1 MLAHK
6 SVKWS
11 CRYGST
17 ESCKNRINKIG
28 KTYATVFGATTFRL
42 TTNGLMTV
50 HLLSIKRTNSQINL
64 KVHSPIRHNNG
75 LKWKIQGPKWHSEC
89 TKWHI
94 NGPKRY
100 WCLKM
105 SLRWPKS
112 HFDGPKMTQCLWN
125 LRSHGLNWP
134 LVRYLTVGT
143 ARVPND
149 IWSWYN
155 VLTNVTYVKQNW
167 ALLKSTF
174 EDINVPKTFIFIDT
188 VGAGIE
194 VLRLRLTNKLTRFST
209 SIVYFQLII
218 NRPR

>member
-1 MLAHK
+1 MTHWR
-6 SVKWS
+6 SNITYWGPKWHIE
-11 CRYGST
+11 GP
-17 ESCKNRINKIG
+17 KWINEGPKWHI
-28 KTYATVFGATTFRL
+28 
-42 TTNGLMTV
+42 
-50 HLLSIKRTNSQINL
+50 Q
-64 KVHSPIRHNNG
+64 G
-75 LKWKIQGPKWHSEC
+75 LKWQIQGPKWHSEC

-100 WCLKM
+100 WCLKK

-125 LRSHGLNWP
+125 LRSHGLNWH

>member
-1 MLAHK
+1 MNVQNDT
-6 SVKWS
+6 VKAQK
-11 CRYGST
+11 YT
-17 ESCKNRINKIG
+17 
-28 KTYATVFGATTFRL
+28 
-42 TTNGLMTV
+42 
-50 HLLSIKRTNSQINL
+50 L
-64 KVHSPIRHNNG
+64 KVQNDTVNAQNDTLIPQKDIDV
-75 LKWKIQGPKWHSEC
+75 LKC
-89 TKWHI
+89 
-94 NGPKRY
+94 
-100 WCLKM
+100 
-105 SLRWPKS
+105 